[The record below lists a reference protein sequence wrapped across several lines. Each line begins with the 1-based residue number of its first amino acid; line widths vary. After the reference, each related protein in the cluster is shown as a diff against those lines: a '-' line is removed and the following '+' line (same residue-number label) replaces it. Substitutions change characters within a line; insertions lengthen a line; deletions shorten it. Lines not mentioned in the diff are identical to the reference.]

1 MQAATDERRLARAR
15 RVTLGTLFAGY
26 VGYYFCR
33 SHLSVATPL
42 ILDEFGGR
50 GVTKENIGA
59 VVTVGIAT
67 YALGKLFGGPL
78 ADRFGGRRLFLAGM
92 SASAAI
98 TAVAAALGVVAGS
111 MVESATVRA
120 ALSVFAVL
128 WGINRFAQAMGWPAL
143 VRVVGRWFPVRRHA
157 TVMGVLSLSFLLG
170 DALVRLCL
178 GGLIE
183 AGRRVQAEKLLWL
196 SEWPLVFFAAA
207 AALTFATAVTAWL
220 LRESPAEVGLPEA
233 AANPINVY
241 GADNLRR
248 TSFGELL
255 SPLLASRLFWLV
267 CGMSFGLTLIRETIN
282 FWTPTYLKEVAG
294 LNSGEAALA
303 SVLPPL
309 AGAAASCAAGWLS
322 DRLGGRH
329 GRVIIPSLALLMA
342 SLAMLAWVGGQAGP
356 TVAIGLVTA
365 ASFFLVGPYTYL
377 AGVMAL
383 DLGGKTGSSTAS
395 ALIDYAGY
403 VPALLSG
410 FGVGWLADHYRW
422 PAVFAVLFGVGA
434 FTAAVAALFLVEQER
449 RLRAAAAVEP
459 VTDPSM
465 RR

>member
-1 MQAATDERRLARAR
+1 MGDVTEERRLAQAR
-15 RVTLGTLFAGY
+15 RVTLGTLFGGY

-42 ILDEFGGR
+42 ILDEFGVR

-59 VVTVGIAT
+59 VVTIGVAT
-67 YALGKLFGGPL
+67 YALGKLVGGPL

-92 SASAAI
+92 AASAAI
-98 TAVAAALGVVAGS
+98 TAVAAALGAAAGS
-111 MVESATVRA
+111 LVEAATIRI
-120 ALSVFAVL
+120 ALGVFAVL
-128 WGINRFAQAMGWPAL
+128 WGLNRFAQSMGWPAL
-143 VRVVGRWFPVRRHA
+143 VRVVGRWFPVGRHA

-183 AGRRVQAEKLLWL
+183 ARRRVQAEELLWL
-196 SEWPLVFFAAA
+196 AEWPLVFFAAA
-207 AALTFATAVTAWL
+207 AALTFAAAVTAWL
-220 LRESPAEVGLPEA
+220 LRESPADLGLPEP

-241 GADNLRR
+241 GTSEARR
-248 TSFGELL
+248 PSVWELL
-255 SPLLASRLFWLV
+255 RPLLASRLFWLV
-267 CGMSFGLTLIRETIN
+267 CGMSFGLTLIRETVN
-282 FWTPTYLKEVAG
+282 FWTPTYLTEVAG
-294 LNSGEAALA
+294 LDSGEAALA

-309 AGAAASCAAGWLS
+309 AGAAASVAAGWLS

-329 GRVIIPSLALLMA
+329 GRVILPSLALLMV
-342 SLAMLAWVGGQAGP
+342 SLALLAWVGGQAGP
-356 TVAIGLVTA
+356 GVAVGLVTA

-377 AGVMAL
+377 AGVIAL

-395 ALIDYAGY
+395 AFIDYAGY

-410 FGVGWLADHYRW
+410 FGVGWLAEHYRW

-434 FTAAVAALFLVEQER
+434 LTAAVAALFLVEQER
-449 RLRAAAAVEP
+449 RLSAAAARKP
-459 VTDPSM
+459 VTDP
-465 RR
+465 